1 MANFEAKYRAG
12 RFNVE
17 ISKAP
22 VGMTRIRLALTVD
35 PTQYSQDEVYTTN
48 QSQIR
53 AAMIQI
59 AMTFNPA
66 GAEELRKLE
75 GG

>member
-35 PTQYSQDEVYTTN
+35 PTQFSQDEVYATN
-48 QSQIR
+48 QPMIR